1 MKPTSKRS
9 LQWLLTAV
17 LLIGLGF
24 LLGTLRVD
32 IFTFAQDDT
41 TPIYDGPN
49 VVEKRPDESIAVA
62 QQLENAFNFAAERVR
77 PAVVTVYT
85 EKKVEARPFPS
96 PFFRGEQFE
105 RFFDDMFPE
114 REGRSRRVTGLG
126 SGVIIRENGYIITN
140 FHVIKD
146 VDEIQVKLNNDEQID
161 AEIVGSDPKTDLAV
175 LKIDRTQLP
184 TAEFTN
190 SSEVKVGQ
198 WAIAIGSPFHLRNT
212 VNIGHVSATHRS
224 ITSPRQN
231 TSQFQDFIQTDAAI
245 NRGNSGGPLVDIEGR
260 VIGINT
266 MIQSTSGGSQGIG
279 FAVSSD
285 LARRTANDLIEHG
298 EVKRPWLGVVIQQLE
313 DEVRKEHFGEE
324 AGVVVSQVVEGSPAE
339 KAGIQQ
345 GDFITHFDGKRLKS
359 TADLQN
365 EVLSHTVDDK
375 VTITLKRNEE
385 TLELS
390 TTLAELPDDPSA
402 AASPQQEPS
411 QQDPQ
416 MIEPLGME
424 LEAISP
430 ERSEE
435 FGLKRKQPFF
445 QVKEVSPRSPARR
458 RGVKPGALILE
469 VDRRS
474 FSSVQEL
481 SGYLKEKVERGGDN
495 ALLLINQDGTYF
507 YHAFPLMGSETK

>member
-9 LQWLLTAV
+9 LQWLLTAA
-17 LLIGLGF
+17 LLIGVGF

-32 IFTFAQDDT
+32 IFSFAQNNN
-41 TPIYDGPN
+41 TPVYDGPN
-49 VVEKRPDESIAVA
+49 VEKNRPDESIAVA
-62 QQLENAFNFAAERVR
+62 KQLEDAFHFVANRAR

-85 EKKVEARPFPS
+85 EKEVERRRFPS
-96 PFFRGEQFE
+96 PFFRGQQFE

-126 SGVIIRENGYIITN
+126 SGVIIRENGHILTN

-161 AEIVGSDPKTDLAV
+161 AEIVGTDPKTDLAV
-175 LKIDRTQLP
+175 LKVDRTGLP
-184 TAEFTN
+184 TAEFTR

-224 ITSPRQN
+224 ITSPRQDS
-231 TSQFQDFIQTDAAI
+231 SQFQDFIQTDAAI

-285 LARRTANDLIEHG
+285 MARRTANDLIEHG

-313 DEVRKEHFGEE
+313 DEVREEHFSEE
-324 AGVVVSQVVEGSPAE
+324 AGVIVSQVIEESPAHQ
-339 KAGIQQ
+339 AGIQQ
-345 GDFITHFDGKRLKS
+345 GDFITHFDGKRVKT

-365 EVLSHTVDDK
+365 EVLSHTVDDE
-375 VTITLKRNEE
+375 VTITLKRKDE
-385 TLELS
+385 TKQVT
-390 TTLAELPDDPSA
+390 TTLAELPNNPSSA
-402 AASPQQEPS
+402 VSPQQEPDK
-411 QQDPQ
+411 QQSQ
-416 MIEPLGME
+416 MIKPLGMK
-424 LEAISP
+424 LESIGP
-430 ERSEE
+430 ERAEE
-435 FGLKRKQPFF
+435 FGLRRKQPFF
-445 QVKEVSPRSPARR
+445 RVKEVSPRSPARR
-458 RGVKPGALILE
+458 RGIKPDALILE

-474 FSSVQEL
+474 FSSVEKL
-481 SGYLKEKVERGGDN
+481 SRYLEEKVERGGDN

-507 YHAFPLMGSETK
+507 YHAFPLMKTRSE